1 MLKLKKMFSAFVG
14 TVMAVNMFM
23 TMPFSAF
30 ADEETTSR
38 MYIYDDYEISYDITN
53 SWGNTEAISVTLT
66 NTGDESIENWMLVY
80 DDFNGEISG
89 IWDAKVAETDS
100 GYEYVRNVG
109 YNANISPNQSIS
121 FGYTL
126 DNYMGVP
133 DVITMSQK
141 RLEKATS
148 AYSAE
153 LNVVSEWGDMFQGE
167 ITLTNNTDEPIEW
180 WELTFDSN
188 FTITKVTTSWAASV
202 VDNGDCNYT
211 FKGTYTG
218 IVDANS
224 SVVLGFQAIEDGD
237 PEITNVSLTDVVYA
251 GDEASNEYNLEDIGE
266 AYYKD
271 IESLDDIDVDNSGI
285 KFVKNQFLLTAYN
298 DVPYTEIKA
307 LGEEYNAE
315 IVGYIELT
323 NSYQFEVTYNV
334 DSNGIHEILNELED
348 NTLVEFSS
356 LNTISMSGD
365 DAIPDDPWNKEE
377 TINWDTE
384 NPSGSNWGVE
394 AIDTP
399 GAWDYIDQ
407 MCTVKIGIYDS
418 AFNTNHEDLN
428 YFNVW
433 HNESSRDTN
442 VHGTH
447 VSGTIAA
454 IYDNGTGISG
464 VTPYNQLYAVSRT
477 GLKNESNETYGTA
490 MEHQYA
496 YAVLIGNRV
505 KVINVSQNDCNL
517 RDDSEETFD
526 ENTSILGNFLHK
538 LIDMKY
544 DFVIVTSA
552 GNKSSDDAPVDARTN
567 SFLNHIEDEIVK
579 SKIIVVASV
588 GLDKSKQEN
597 SIYSRATTSCEG
609 ERVDIAAPGEQ
620 IYSTW
625 ANREGYHLLSG
636 TSMAAPHVSGVAG
649 LLYSVNPNLS
659 AEQVK
664 EIIVETSG
672 GEGKEFTDCLGGSYG
687 LVNAKLA
694 VEKALEIDGENV
706 STNKTTV
713 YVRDFVSDEELVAAT
728 IHIQGIEAENSGVD
742 MYLTEGIETD
752 ITTGWYNIAVSL
764 NGYVTYR
771 YSFYNNSS
779 SVSIYLVEES
789 EESGYLQI
797 TAKDWITNDVAD
809 TEFNL
814 YTIDENFNQVQVNT
828 DGTYPTTSGV
838 TEMIMLS
845 PGYYLPTT
853 TTGTSQYTQ
862 ELYSVAAN
870 HTTEKSCNKFG
881 FSGDVETYGFEVS
894 VEGGSNLDINFQLA
908 ARSSEDSL
916 KLNESMIAKN
926 IHPVN
931 FSGVYFHFYDS
942 EEVRNNKVFSIGF
955 ELTQAE
961 IEKLSELSEGS
972 LTVNVMVSH
981 GGYGTPSFNSIWIDA
996 TDIVGN
1002 WDAKTEFAK
1011 FATISY
1017 DFDNGEYEVNS
1028 DYWIL
1033 DP

>member
-1 MLKLKKMFSAFVG
+1 MLKLKRCFSSLIGVA
-14 TVMAVNMFM
+14 MALNMFVA
-23 TMPFSAF
+23 MPFTVA
-30 ADEETTSR
+30 AEEPTSR
-38 MYIYDDYEISYDITN
+38 TYTYDDYEVTYNVTN
-53 SWGNTEAISVTLT
+53 SWGDTETVSITLT
-66 NTGDESIENWMLVY
+66 NTGDEIIENWMLTY
-80 DDFNGEISG
+80 DDFNGEISD
-89 IWDAKVAETDS
+89 IWDAEVTETDS

-109 YNANISPNQSIS
+109 YNANIPPNQSIS

-126 DNYMGVP
+126 DDYTGVP
-133 DVITMSQK
+133 DVIVMSQN
-141 RLEKATS
+141 RLEKASS
-148 AYSAE
+148 AYSVE
-153 LNVVSEWGDMFQGE
+153 LNVISEWGDMFQGE
-167 ITLTNNTDEPIEW
+167 IILTNITDDPIEW
-180 WELTFDSN
+180 WELTFDSD

-202 VDNGDCNYT
+202 IDNGDCNYT

-218 IVDANS
+218 IVNPNS
-224 SVVLGFQAIEDGD
+224 SVVLGFQAIKNGD
-237 PEITNVSLTDVVYA
+237 PEIKNVSLTDVVYN
-251 GDEASNEYNLEDIGE
+251 GEEASNENNLEDMGE

-271 IESLDDIDVDNSGI
+271 IESLDDVDVDNSGI
-285 KFVKNQFLLTAYN
+285 KFIKNQFLLTAYN

-323 NSYQFEVTYNV
+323 NSYQLEVTYDV

-348 NTLVEFSS
+348 NTLVEFAS
-356 LNTISMSGD
+356 LNTITMSGD

-394 AIDTP
+394 AIDAL

-505 KVINVSQNDCNL
+505 KVINVSQNDCNP

-552 GNKSSDDAPVDARTN
+552 GNQSSDDAPVDARTN
-567 SFLNHIEDEIVK
+567 SFLNHIDDEIVK

-588 GLDKSKQEN
+588 GLDESKQEN

-609 ERVDIAAPGEQ
+609 ERVDVAAPGEQ

-625 ANREGYHLLSG
+625 ANRKGYHLFSG

-672 GEGKEFTDCLGGSYG
+672 GEGKEFTDRLGGFYG

-694 VEKALEIDGENV
+694 VEKALEIDGENA

-713 YVRDFVSDEELVAAT
+713 HVRDFVSDEELVAAT
-728 IHIQGIEAENSGVD
+728 IHIQGIEAENSDVD

-764 NGYVTYR
+764 NGYVTYHYR
-771 YSFYNNSS
+771 FYNNSS

-797 TAKDWITNDVAD
+797 TAIDWITNNVAD

-862 ELYSVAAN
+862 ELYPVAAN

-916 KLNESMIAKN
+916 KLNESIIATN
-926 IHPVN
+926 IHPTN
-931 FSGVYFHFYDS
+931 FSGVYFHFYDT

-955 ELTQAE
+955 ELTPAE
-961 IEKLSELSEGS
+961 IEKLSELSEGG

-981 GGYGTPSFNSIWIDA
+981 GGYGIPNFNSIWIDV

-1002 WDAKTEFAK
+1002 WDAETEFAE

-1017 DFDNGEYEVNS
+1017 DSDNGEYEVSS